1 MSLAPLPWSDQVPAR
16 LRARVGEALAGAVSP
31 TPEEVIERAV
41 ALTRPIL
48 QDAAGGRGTAL
59 DLLAADAMVTHAL
72 HQLADNPE
80 RFEDGCAVAMTALSS
95 MVPTGD

>member
-1 MSLAPLPWSDQVPAR
+1 MSLTPLPWSDQVPAR
-16 LRARVGEALAGAVSP
+16 LRERVGQALAGAAAN
-31 TPEEVIERAV
+31 TPAAVIARAV

-80 RFEDGCAVAMTALSS
+80 GFEEGCAVAMTVLSS
-95 MVPTGD
+95 MVPIGD